1 MRRCRDVSLQSS
13 RSRSITNDTHGAVL
27 ARTVRM
33 NRYLI
38 FAFVL
43 LLGCSKKDEQPAPP
57 TESTAPAPA
66 TGDTAGAAQEAR
78 NTFNTLCSTCHGQSG
93 KGDGIA
99 AATLDPKPRNYTD
112 KAWQASITDD
122 QIKQTIVK
130 GGAAMGKSALMPPSP
145 QLADKPEVVNE
156 LVKIVRSF
164 GQ

>member
-1 MRRCRDVSLQSS
+1 
-13 RSRSITNDTHGAVL
+13 
-27 ARTVRM
+27 M

-43 LLGCSKKDEQPAPP
+43 LLGCSKKDEQPAP
-57 TESTAPAPA
+57 TESSAPAPA
-66 TGDTAGAAQEAR
+66 SADTATAAEEAR

-99 AATLDPKPRNYTD
+99 AASLDPKPRNYTD
-112 KAWQASITDD
+112 RAWQASITDE
-122 QIKQTIVK
+122 QIKNTIVK
-130 GGAAMGKSALMPPSP
+130 GGAAVGKSALMPANP
-145 QLADKPEVVNE
+145 QLENKPEVVNE